1 MAPSVANYSHRH
13 FCESTSSTGGWMDT
27 SQPSQWASLHPGPS
41 GPLNSTP
48 ATNVDFFDE
57 NLFDEF
63 ANFPVIGTAPDA
75 PNLPFRS
82 LSSATG
88 EIERPSHK
96 PFVSHAEPYARSIQR
111 QPGVQAAGLTPMNS
125 VGRSSVQH
133 PFPSQREHICTPQQ
147 PHQTGLH
154 PPQAQAQ
161 APRPVPAPVQP
172 HVPGQ
177 RTLAIPPC
185 HQPGTQHH
193 DVPSPAPVL
202 QLLRRLEP
210 VSSSLSR
217 RAGALV
223 QQTDRSRGGR
233 KKNSHLAPPVRD
245 KTSKMRKAG
254 ACWRCALQRDP
265 CPDEGTPCMRCIEK
279 AKKGHI
285 NYFECDRSKLQDFT
299 HDFLPPS
306 TTNVHQKQFIEDTVR
321 REVYEWDLNNP
332 IDVYLTSGYGP
343 ALRWKVYE
351 FKPRTLEI
359 LTQHQYM
366 QDHITGREYLI
377 EKYSPPLA
385 LLKIDSSD
393 EHQFELY
400 LDRLMHPSELVDFG
414 WTMYEEETQIHDDF
428 QARLVEMMCNLYLQ
442 TDDEDLR
449 ELLHKVIR
457 MMLVTFIMGHTLTFS
472 DETVFGVIDA
482 IRHSPKPQ
490 IINPHTSP
498 RLATQQLKFFFCV
511 LRNHIYENILNWQQQ
526 TLHSSNRK
534 ELTWLPAFCV
544 MLGFAMV
551 LEEIQR
557 TIYIQADSKSH
568 KGQMSLDQANT
579 EAFNACERI
588 DNRFKLLI
596 GLFQC
601 KYRDRKWD
609 IGSFGRGT
617 PAFNTIAEHHFCSQ
631 VYHLLREK
639 RDHLLS
645 RRDVPL
651 GPDYQCQYTS
661 RLVARFLLPFLD
673 L

>member
-1 MAPSVANYSHRH
+1 MAAVHLAAAVPLGFDSGLPGSDSEHLLMFGDMSGSHYPNMIHECDFVKSESPDEPLYSNPASDVGKSPGRQSVPQSPARASSSLSLRILTPASTSGYNGDEAGLGDCDDADGVSTSSRSNISPSSEGYGLACDLDEHLGGVHSVKNRPPLSLGSGVHSSSHHPRGSSMAPSVANYSHRH

-265 CPDEGTPCMRCIEK
+265 
-279 AKKGHI
+279 
-285 NYFECDRSKLQDFT
+285 
-299 HDFLPPS
+299 
-306 TTNVHQKQFIEDTVR
+306 V
-321 REVYEWDLNNP
+321 
-332 IDVYLTSGYGP
+332 
-343 ALRWKVYE
+343 
-351 FKPRTLEI
+351 
-359 LTQHQYM
+359 
-366 QDHITGREYLI
+366 
-377 EKYSPPLA
+377 
-385 LLKIDSSD
+385 SSD
-393 EHQFELY
+393 
-400 LDRLMHPSELVDFG
+400 PP
-414 WTMYEEETQIHDDF
+414 
-428 QARLVEMMCNLYLQ
+428 C
-442 TDDEDLR
+442 
-449 ELLHKVIR
+449 
-457 MMLVTFIMGHTLTFS
+457 
-472 DETVFGVIDA
+472 
-482 IRHSPKPQ
+482 
-490 IINPHTSP
+490 
-498 RLATQQLKFFFCV
+498 
-511 LRNHIYENILNWQQQ
+511 
-526 TLHSSNRK
+526 SS
-534 ELTWLPAFCV
+534 V
-544 MLGFAMV
+544 
-551 LEEIQR
+551 
-557 TIYIQADSKSH
+557 
-568 KGQMSLDQANT
+568 
-579 EAFNACERI
+579 
-588 DNRFKLLI
+588 
-596 GLFQC
+596 
-601 KYRDRKWD
+601 
-609 IGSFGRGT
+609 
-617 PAFNTIAEHHFCSQ
+617 
-631 VYHLLREK
+631 
-639 RDHLLS
+639 
-645 RRDVPL
+645 
-651 GPDYQCQYTS
+651 
-661 RLVARFLLPFLD
+661 
-673 L
+673 